1 MPRPPANLSELSAE
15 DLRRI
20 EGQERENVEAR
31 IQWLRDIQALMD
43 GAMVMISQYNT
54 VAAQLRYSEQS
65 YLDRSRIKL
74 DTFYVEISVMD

>member
-1 MPRPPANLSELSAE
+1 MPRPPSNLSELSTE

-43 GAMVMISQYNT
+43 GAMVMINQYNT
-54 VAAQLRYSEQS
+54 VAAQLRYSTNS
-65 YLDRSRIKL
+65 
-74 DTFYVEISVMD
+74 TYVASVR